1 MAFLDKQPLWGRVI
15 FASLVALLVGLA
27 VVNFYNYFS
36 FPTDE
41 NFFSTTPS
49 NLYVIKSF
57 PGTITFRKGFFSKEK
72 GDALIDD
79 SLRVGDVVLQV
90 NRDKLK
96 SAEELQRALQAI
108 PRDSVFEMSIF
119 RSAQDRQLSF
129 RVTRAAVPDS
139 FFRVIPPSVHVHDV
153 FKDGA
158 SDRAGMKV
166 GDLIYRINDQDFKN
180 AGEADV
186 ILRSGQI
193 GKSLAYDILRHN
205 QPITLQ
211 LTLAKFGIRFSFLV
225 MALSGLVFMA
235 TGAFFLLQ
243 RPCLKAARLVG
254 LAFLLSGY
262 ILAVMR
268 LQHPL
273 ETGAFHFIRDLLA
286 LVSMF
291 FGIALWFDSAYYFP
305 KERPEVL
312 ARPWLRRVPYALAS
326 LCCLFFILNAKQ
338 RGDAAFFLALFTMS
352 GATLLYTFV
361 IHFIYKK
368 QRTPEHKRLSRA
380 VRWAGLIGV
389 GSAFVIMY
397 FWGRRW
403 EMGYI
408 GFPLLLIP
416 MAYLYTTG
424 RYRLLDLDLRVRR
437 NIQYTIVSIAWTA
450 ALVVVAAKILM
461 TLAQLDFDLPNFH
474 LSGTSI
480 EIVDTPLSPRQHEV
494 FKDGILMV
502 LAIGLAFV
510 SWKVIRFGQR
520 VIDTKFYRG
529 SYDYRRAA
537 SELAEVMAAK
547 FSMVDLARG
556 IVQKL
561 AELMHLQR
569 VGVLFFRDQKE
580 CCCQEAFGFD
590 GGAWEN
596 FCMEIDRKLV
606 ATMDKF
612 RGDSRFSVE
621 YLPQSLR
628 EPFHKHG
635 FRHLIPIRF
644 KEKMVGTLLVGEK
657 LSEAPFHNEDLT
669 LLTAIAKQ
677 ASVAIENAFLY
688 EELAEQE
695 RLKHELSIARRIQLA
710 SLPQTTPR
718 VNGLDI
724 AGVSIPALEVGGD
737 YFDYLNGV
745 PDHITV
751 IVGDVSGK
759 GTSAAIYMS
768 KVQGILR
775 SLHEF
780 DLSPRELFI
789 RANHL
794 LYNDLERKSFVTSI
808 GAEFDAVKHQVVL
821 ARAGHLP
828 LFYYRAKSRCVEK
841 ITPKGLGFGL
851 DDEGVFA
858 AELEEQTLQYDGGDI
873 FLFVTDGITEAHGD
887 NGAEFGE
894 ESVAKI
900 LESSSSLTADQIRD
914 QIITAVKRF
923 GAGMNQHDDQTIVVV
938 KAI

>member
-1 MAFLDKQPLWGRVI
+1 MSFLDKQPLWGRVI
-15 FASLVALLVGLA
+15 FATLVALLVGIA
-27 VVNFYNYFS
+27 IVNFYRYFS
-36 FPTDE
+36 SPTDE

-49 NLYVIKSF
+49 TLYVIKSF
-57 PGTITFRKGFFSKEK
+57 PGEVVYQKGYFNK
-72 GDALIDD
+72 GKSSAPSND
-79 SLRVGDVVLQV
+79 SLRVGDLALQV
-90 NRDKLK
+90 NQDRLK
-96 SAEELQRALQAI
+96 SAEDLQRAMQAI
-108 PRDSVFEMSIF
+108 PRDSVCEILVFRSTQNGPLIF
-119 RSAQDRQLSF
+119 RVAK
-129 RVTRAAVPDS
+129 AAVPDS
-139 FFRVIPPSVHVHDV
+139 FFRVIPSSVHVFEV

-158 SDRAGMKV
+158 SDRAGMKA
-166 GDLIYRINDQDFKN
+166 GDLIIRINGKSFKS
-180 AGEADV
+180 AAEADV

-193 GKSLAYDILRHN
+193 GKSLAYDILRN
-205 QPITLQ
+205 NRPLTLQ

-235 TGAFFLLQ
+235 TGAFFLLK
-243 RPCLKAARLVG
+243 RPYLKAARLVG

-273 ETGAFHFIRDLLA
+273 EIGAFPLIRDVLGLF
-286 LVSMF
+286 MF
-291 FGIALWFDSAYYFP
+291 FSIALWFDSAYYFP
-305 KERPEVL
+305 KERPEIL
-312 ARPWLRRVPYALAS
+312 SKPWLRRVPYALAG
-326 LCCLFFILNAKQ
+326 LCCLFVILNAKQ
-338 RGDAAFFLALFTMS
+338 RGDAAFFFALITMS
-352 GATLLYTFV
+352 GGTLLYTLV
-361 IHFIYKK
+361 IRFIYRK

-380 VRWAGLIGV
+380 VRWAGIIGV
-389 GSAFVIMY
+389 SSAFAIIY
-397 FWGRRW
+397 FWGPRW

-416 MAYLYTTG
+416 LAYLYTTG
-424 RYRLLDLDLRVRR
+424 RYRLLDLNLRVRR
-437 NIQYTIVSIAWTA
+437 NIQYSIVSIAWTA
-450 ALVVVAAKILM
+450 ALVVVAAKILLM
-461 TLAQLDFDLPNFH
+461 LAQLEFDLPNFH

-480 EIVDTPLSPRQHEV
+480 EIVDTPLSPSQHEV

-502 LAIGLAFV
+502 LAIGLAFI
-510 SWKVIRFGQR
+510 SWKIVQFGQR

-561 AELMHLQR
+561 AELMHLRR

-590 GGAWEN
+590 GGAWKN
-596 FCMEIDRKLV
+596 FCMEIDRHLV

-612 RGDSRFSVE
+612 RSDSRFSVE
-621 YLPQSLR
+621 YLPQSLQ
-628 EPFHKHG
+628 ETFHQHG
-635 FRHLIPIRF
+635 FRHIIPVRF
-644 KEKMVGTLLVGEK
+644 KEKLVGTLLVGEK

-669 LLTAIAKQ
+669 LLAAIAKQ

-737 YFDYLNGV
+737 YFDYLNGL

-751 IVGDVSGK
+751 VVGDVSGK

-794 LYNDLERKSFVTSI
+794 LYNDLERKSFVTSL
-808 GAEFDAVKHQVVL
+808 GAEFDAVKRQVVL

-828 LFYYRAKSRCVEK
+828 LFYYRAKNRHVEK

-858 AELEEQTLQYDGGDI
+858 AELEEQTLQYECGDI
-873 FLFVTDGITEAHGD
+873 FLFVTDGITEAHSH

-894 ESVAKI
+894 ENVATI
-900 LESSSSLTADQIRD
+900 LESNSSLTADQIRD
-914 QIITAVKRF
+914 HIITAVKRF